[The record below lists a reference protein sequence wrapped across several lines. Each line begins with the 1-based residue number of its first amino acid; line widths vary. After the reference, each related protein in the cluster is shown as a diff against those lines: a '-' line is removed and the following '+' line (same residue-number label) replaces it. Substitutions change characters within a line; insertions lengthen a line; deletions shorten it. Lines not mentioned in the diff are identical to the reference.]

1 MAETRRLLQLILH
14 SRREDASPELI
25 ATLEA
30 LLRSRHRRTA
40 PLTEL
45 TPMQRIAWLDE
56 TTHITCATPLGDSFA
71 AGSSYRVICRDIL
84 CSQIVERQTM
94 QGGTEEVLVS
104 GNELLVALRDDRR
117 RIHAF
122 SHTPVPSD
130 PEIYALHHIET
141 LIAHFCIP
149 DAPDI
154 TKIYPAT
161 YRKLHAALA
170 AL

>member
-14 SRREDASPELI
+14 SRREDASPDLI
-25 ATLEA
+25 STLEA

-56 TTHITCATPLGDSFA
+56 VTHIECIKPLSNSFV
-71 AGSSYRVICRDIL
+71 AGASYRVICRDIS

-94 QGGTEEVLVS
+94 QGGTEEVLVT
-104 GNELLVALRDDRR
+104 GNELLVTLRDERR

-130 PEIYALHHIET
+130 PEIHALHHIQT
-141 LIAHFCIP
+141 LISHFAVP